1 LGVVSGE
8 PFLFAGSQ
16 NCEDNSATPT
26 GLDRAMFECKLF
38 GAWTLGEGSFLGY
51 GELPGMRKRAAKC
64 AAATPAEAKDAS
76 TDFDGQAEFRAL
88 ALIVTAYRR

>member
-1 LGVVSGE
+1 
-8 PFLFAGSQ
+8 
-16 NCEDNSATPT
+16 
-26 GLDRAMFECKLF
+26 MFECKLF

-64 AAATPAEAKDAS
+64 AAATPAQAPSAS
-76 TDFDGQAEFRAL
+76 APIDGAAEFRAL

>member
-64 AAATPAEAKDAS
+64 AAATPAQAPSAS
-76 TDFDGQAEFRAL
+76 APIDGAAEFRTL
-88 ALIVTAYRR
+88 ALIVTAYRS